1 MVTYK
6 LHLEEDKD
14 FLRNELKIIEKI
26 AAEAKVKLAQISQD
40 KDDLQSKYN
49 NLLAV
54 HKNKKIKDS

>member
-1 MVTYK
+1 MITYK
-6 LHLEEDKD
+6 LHLEEDKA
-14 FLRNELKIIEKI
+14 FLSDELKIIEKI